1 MKNKIILISILFVGA
16 YSLQSCSKSN
26 NDTARLETDSSMS
39 HMAHTD
45 PSHSGAKQMDHPS
58 MHSMIGTMAKM
69 DTLKM
74 TGDYDLDFVNMM
86 IIHHQA
92 AIAMSEV
99 EVINGI
105 DAKIKTMAQNI
116 ITAQRA
122 EINQM
127 EQFAKNYKMPK
138 TKSDM
143 SEMHNEFSEMMR
155 EMRDSM
161 KNMHM
166 SGNVDKD
173 FVMMMIPH
181 HETAV
186 TMAEA
191 ELKHGNQS
199 QVKKMAKKM
208 IIDQTKEI
216 TEFKAWLSALK

>member
-1 MKNKIILISILFVGA
+1 MLFLGA

-26 NDTARLETDSSMS
+26 NDTARLETDSSTS
-39 HMAHTD
+39 HMAHT
-45 PSHSGAKQMDHPS
+45 PSHSGSKQMDHPS
-58 MHSMIGTMAKM
+58 MHSMTGTMAKM

-86 IIHHQA
+86 ILHHQA
-92 AIAMSEV
+92 AIDMSEV
-99 EVINGI
+99 QVINGTDI
-105 DAKIKTMAQNI
+105 KIKTMVQNI

-127 EQFAKNYKMPK
+127 EKFAKNYTMPK
-138 TKSDM
+138 TKSSM

-181 HETAV
+181 HETAL

-208 IIDQTKEI
+208 IVDQTKEI
-216 TEFKAWLSALK
+216 AEFKAWLSALK

>member
-1 MKNKIILISILFVGA
+1 MLFLGA
-16 YSLQSCSKSN
+16 YSLLSCSKSN
-26 NDTARLETDSSMS
+26 NDTARLETDSSTS

-45 PSHSGAKQMDHPS
+45 PLHSGSKQMDHPS
-58 MHSMIGTMAKM
+58 MHSMAGTMAKM
-69 DTLKM
+69 DNLKM

-86 IIHHQA
+86 ILHHQA
-92 AIAMSEV
+92 AIDMSEV
-99 EVINGI
+99 EVVNGT
-105 DAKIKTMAQNI
+105 DAKVKTMAQNI
-116 ITAQRA
+116 ISAQKA
-122 EINQM
+122 EISQM
-127 EQFAKNYKMPK
+127 QQFAKSYKMPK
-138 TKSDM
+138 TKSSM

-181 HETAV
+181 HETAL

-208 IIDQTKEI
+208 IVDQTKEI
-216 TEFKAWLSALK
+216 AEFKVWLSTLK

>member
-1 MKNKIILISILFVGA
+1 MKNKIILISMLFLGA
-16 YSLQSCSKSN
+16 YSIESCSKSN
-26 NDTARLETDSSMS
+26 NDTAKLDTDSS
-39 HMAHTD
+39 MAHTD

-58 MHSMIGTMAKM
+58 MHSMTGTMAKI
-69 DTLKM
+69 DALKM

-208 IIDQTKEI
+208 IVDQTKEI
-216 TEFKAWLSALK
+216 AELKAWLSALK